1 MNVSIRCN
9 ALKAPRPVKEGS
21 ETMVIAMATINLD
34 DLWVVENVR
43 VLKKGDGAPFLGM
56 PQYKT
61 RDKEGNETWRDIAHP
76 ITSEGAGELR
86 AALEAAIAEAGL

>member
-1 MNVSIRCN
+1 MKSNIRVN
-9 ALKAPRPVKEGS
+9 PLKTPRPVKEGS

-43 VLKKGDGAPFLGM
+43 VLRKGDGAAFLGM

-76 ITSEGAGELR
+76 ITSEGAAELR
-86 AALEAAIAEAGL
+86 AALEAAVAEAGL